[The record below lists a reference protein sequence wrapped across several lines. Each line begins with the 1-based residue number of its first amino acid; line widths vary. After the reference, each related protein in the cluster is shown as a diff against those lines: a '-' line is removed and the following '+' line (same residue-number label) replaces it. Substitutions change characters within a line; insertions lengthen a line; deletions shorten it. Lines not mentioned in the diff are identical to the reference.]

1 MFPLNERSHW
11 FLAVFDN
18 QNSQFTVLDPYNKVQ
33 SSDSKYSEI
42 EKKANEKFLK
52 ILAKKHLNT
61 IDMISKVFI
70 ISHQATIEI
79 QCNQEVNFVIKF
91 PPQIPAQ
98 LNHYDCG
105 VFMLEFAK
113 YLCMDHQFTF
123 SCGDMSF
130 FRQEIK
136 EELIMNRIVKESLQ
150 VSPEEKL
157 TSFSLLIFSFKNP
170 PKKNLCF
177 SNSAIS
183 LLLNIPILRKKLCET
198 ANSELS
204 EENKLLEELHR
215 IAKLPKFSHN
225 STARFRYLTK
235 KMCIAAGQS
244 THNFSNNEQ
253 HDVGEFLSSLLE
265 HIFKDSKIFKNF
277 LRKYLVDY
285 GKLPCHVLIVAIQKN

>member
-1 MFPLNERSHW
+1 
-11 FLAVFDN
+11 
-18 QNSQFTVLDPYNKVQ
+18 
-33 SSDSKYSEI
+33 
-42 EKKANEKFLK
+42 
-52 ILAKKHLNT
+52 
-61 IDMISKVFI
+61 MISKVFI
-70 ISHQATIEI
+70 IPHQATIGI
-79 QCNQEVNFVIKF
+79 QCNQEVNFVVKF

-98 LNHYDCG
+98 
-105 VFMLEFAK
+105 LEFAK

-157 TSFSLLIFSFKNP
+157 TSFSLLIFSFQNP
-170 PKKNLCF
+170 PRKNLCF

-183 LLLNIPILRKKLCET
+183 LLLNIPILRKKLCQT

-215 IAKLPKFSHN
+215 IAKLPKFSRN

-235 KMCIAAGQS
+235 KMCIEAGQS

-277 LRKYLVDY
+277 DEKIFGGLWQT
-285 GKLPCHVLIVAIQKN
+285 CHVLIVVIQKN